1 MRTWRPLPKP
11 GWPIMVEPAAEP
23 VLLGFLRHG
32 EVAGPANV
40 YRGRDDAPLAPRGW
54 QQMHAALAALP
65 EWGAIVSSP
74 ARRCHD
80 FACDVAT
87 VHLLDCTVDERWR
100 ELDFGAW
107 EGLRPDEAAVRDA
120 EAHAAFVR
128 DPRRHAPPGGESLDA
143 LDARVGAAL
152 GRLGATARAPTL
164 VVTHAGAMRAV
175 LAQVLGLT
183 DSHRARIALTPGSS
197 FVVSWLV
204 GAPPLLLNLRCAD

>member
-1 MRTWRPLPKP
+1 MADS
-11 GWPIMVEPAAEP
+11 AAAP

-65 EWGAIVSSP
+65 EWGAVVSSP

-80 FACDVAT
+80 FARDVAA
-87 VHLLDCTVDERWR
+87 VHLLDCTVDENWR

-107 EGLRPDEAAVRDA
+107 EGLRPIDAAARDA
-120 EAHAAFVR
+120 GAHAAFVR

-152 GRLGATARAPTL
+152 ARLGERARAPTL

-175 LAQVLGLT
+175 LARVLGLT
-183 DSHRARIALTPGSS
+183 DPYRARVALTPGSS
-197 FVVSWLV
+197 FVVSWLA
-204 GAPPLLLNLRCAD
+204 GEPPLLMALRCAD

>member
-1 MRTWRPLPKP
+1 MA
-11 GWPIMVEPAAEP
+11 ESAAEP

-65 EWGAIVSSP
+65 PWGAMVSSP
-74 ARRCHD
+74 ARRCHE
-80 FACDVAT
+80 FARDVAA
-87 VHLLDCTVDERWR
+87 VHLLDCTVDESWR

-107 EGLRPDEAAVRDA
+107 EGLSPADAAVRDA

-128 DPRRHAPPGGESLDA
+128 DPRRCPPPGGETLDA
-143 LDARVGAAL
+143 LDARVGAVLA
-152 GRLGATARAPTL
+152 RLGASARTPTL

-175 LAQVLGLT
+175 LAQVLGLA
-183 DSHRARIALTPGSS
+183 DSHRARIALTPGSH
-197 FVVSWLV
+197 FVVSWLAD
-204 GAPPLLLNLRCAD
+204 APPLLLSLQCAD

>member
-1 MRTWRPLPKP
+1 
-11 GWPIMVEPAAEP
+11 MVKPAAEP

-40 YRGRDDAPLAPRGW
+40 YRGRSDAPLTPRGRE
-54 QQMHAALAALP
+54 QMHAALAALP

-80 FACDVAT
+80 FARDVAA
-87 VHLLDCTVDERWR
+87 VHLLDCTVDESWR

-107 EGLRPDEAAVRDA
+107 EGLRPDQAAARDA
-120 EAHAAFVR
+120 DAHAAFVR
-128 DPRRHAPPGGESLDA
+128 DPRRHPPPGGETLDV

-152 GRLGATARAPTL
+152 ARLGATARTPTL

-175 LAQVLGLT
+175 LAQVLGLA
-183 DSHRARIALTPGSS
+183 DSHRARIALTPGSQ
-197 FVVSWLV
+197 FVISWLAD
-204 GAPPLLLNLRCAD
+204 APPLLLSVQCAD